1 MCFKTKGKI
10 KISQTKDPKELKET
24 LACLLKE
31 PKVRHMC
38 GGLSPVANSEHVVSR
53 PSGSRSSSS
62 HPALTWGSPG
72 QCFDYSLKGNLS
84 LNCTA
89 KPFLDSWFT
98 ETMWDNK
105 YLLLLKKWERHKRK
119 AKGRVLSQKKNDL
132 RQTRKCRKEWKT
144 PEKLHKWLNKRILL
158 SKAILVMPYAF

>member
-10 KISQTKDPKELKET
+10 KVSQTKDPKELKET

-31 PKVRHMC
+31 PKVRHRC
-38 GGLSPVANSEHVVSR
+38 GGLSPVAHSEHVVSR
-53 PSGSRSSSS
+53 PSGSRPSSS

-72 QCFDYSLKGNLS
+72 QCVVYSLKGNLS

-105 YLLLLKKWERHKRK
+105 IYCYLKNEKDIKERLKGESSSVRRK
-119 AKGRVLSQKKNDL
+119 M
-132 RQTRKCRKEWKT
+132 
-144 PEKLHKWLNKRILL
+144 I
-158 SKAILVMPYAF
+158 